1 MTSQITFYL
10 SQITGCKIYD
20 VNGTHLGKVMD
31 IIVNTNQPGPSHEEA
46 FRPVIVG
53 LKTKINGD
61 IRYLNFEFIKIE
73 SKLRGF
79 SFVCYQTDFLPDS
92 IVDNCLP
99 LVKNILDRQIV
110 DINGRKLVRVNDI
123 RLVSIASGTYAI
135 AVDIGTEGLF
145 RRMGVADL
153 VNNVLSLVKLN
164 LPTRYILWDDVE
176 AFDSSNFNIKLAYS
190 TNKLQRLH
198 PSDLADIIEE
208 MGSKSRTKV
217 FESLDEEKAADVLE
231 EMEPYA
237 QAQIIESLSI
247 GKAADVLE
255 KMPADE
261 VADLFDELEDETV
274 ELLLNEMEKES
285 SEEVRE
291 LLEYEDKEVGSL
303 MTTDYLSF
311 REDMTIEEMGSL
323 SRTKVFE
330 SLDEERAA
338 DVLEEMEPYAQ
349 AQIIESMSISKAADL
364 LEMMPAD
371 EVADL
376 MDELEDEKVEL
387 LLNEMEK
394 ESSEDVRELLEYDDK
409 EVGSL
414 MTTDYLS
421 FRESMT
427 IEDTLV
433 ELRLQKPEAD
443 MIYSLFI
450 TDMEEKLIATVSL
463 RDLVI
468 SAPEQKLADIMN
480 KQVISVQDED
490 KIDRLASIILKYDLL
505 AIPVTDAQNT
515 LVGMV
520 VIDDIIEDLMDK
532 GKTKKS
538 SRSWR

>member
-10 SQITGCKIYD
+10 SQVTGCKIYD
-20 VNGTHLGKVMD
+20 LNGTRLGKVID
-31 IIVNTNQPGPSHEEA
+31 IIVNTAHHGQQKEEA
-46 FRPVIVG
+46 FRPIIVG
-53 LKTKINGD
+53 IKTKINGE
-61 IRYLNFEFIKIE
+61 INYLNFEHIKIE
-73 SKLRGF
+73 KNKRSF
-79 SFVCYQTDFLPDS
+79 SFICSKIEQLPKTT
-92 IVDNCLP
+92 IDNCLP

-123 RLVSIASGTYAI
+123 RLVSIDPEIYAL
-135 AVDIGTEGLF
+135 AVDISTEGLL
-145 RRMGVADL
+145 RRLGVAHIINKL
-153 VNNVLSLVKLN
+153 LYIFKLSL
-164 LPTRYILWDDVE
+164 PTQFILWDDVE
-176 AFDSSNFNIKLAYS
+176 AFDTTNFNIKLS
-190 TNKLQRLH
+190 HSSSKLQLLH

-208 MGSKSRTKV
+208 MGSLSRTKV

-247 GKAADVLE
+247 SKAADVLE

-261 VADLFDELEDETV
+261 VADLMDELEDDKV

-285 SEEVRE
+285 SEDVRE

-311 REDMTIEEMGSL
+311 RE
-323 SRTKVFE
+323 
-330 SLDEERAA
+330 
-338 DVLEEMEPYAQ
+338 
-349 AQIIESMSISKAADL
+349 SMSI
-364 LEMMPAD
+364 ENT
-371 EVADL
+371 
-376 MDELEDEKVEL
+376 
-387 LLNEMEK
+387 LNE
-394 ESSEDVRELLEYDDK
+394 
-409 EVGSL
+409 
-414 MTTDYLS
+414 
-421 FRESMT
+421 
-427 IEDTLV
+427 
-433 ELRLQKPEAD
+433 LRTQKPEAD

-450 TDMEEKLIATVSL
+450 TDMDEKLIATVSL

-468 SAPEQKLADIMN
+468 SSPDLKLADIMN
-480 KQVISVQDED
+480 KQFISVQDED

>member
-1 MTSQITFYL
+1 L
-10 SQITGCKIYD
+10 
-20 VNGTHLGKVMD
+20 
-31 IIVNTNQPGPSHEEA
+31 
-46 FRPVIVG
+46 
-53 LKTKINGD
+53 
-61 IRYLNFEFIKIE
+61 RYLNFEFIKIK
-73 SKLRGF
+73 SDKSGF
-79 SFVCYQTDFLPDS
+79 SFICDQLDFLPKS
-92 IVDNCLP
+92 IVENCLP

-145 RRMGVADL
+145 RRMGVAGI
-153 VNNVLSLVKLN
+153 VNKAISIFNLD

-176 AFDSSNFNIKLAYS
+176 ALDSTNFNIKLSQS

-208 MGSKSRTKV
+208 MGAKSRTKV

-261 VADLFDELEDETV
+261 VADLLDELEDEKV

-311 REDMTIEEMGSL
+311 RETMTIEE
-323 SRTKVFE
+323 T
-330 SLDEERAA
+330 
-338 DVLEEMEPYAQ
+338 
-349 AQIIESMSISKAADL
+349 
-364 LEMMPAD
+364 
-371 EVADL
+371 
-376 MDELEDEKVEL
+376 
-387 LLNEMEK
+387 LN
-394 ESSEDVRELLEYDDK
+394 
-409 EVGSL
+409 
-414 MTTDYLS
+414 
-421 FRESMT
+421 
-427 IEDTLV
+427 

-450 TDMEEKLIATVSL
+450 TDSNEKLIATVSL

-468 SAPEQKLADIMN
+468 SSPTVKLADIMN
-480 KQVISVQDED
+480 KDFISVTDED
-490 KIDRLASIILKYDLL
+490 KIDTLGSIISKYDLL
-505 AIPVTDAQNT
+505 AIPVTDAENT
-515 LVGMV
+515 LMGMV
-520 VIDDIIEDLMDK
+520 VIDDIVEDLMYK
-532 GKTKKS
+532 GKTKKGG
-538 SRSWR
+538 RSWR

>member
-10 SQITGCKIYD
+10 SQVTGCKIYD
-20 VNGTHLGKVMD
+20 LNGKRLGKVLD
-31 IIVNTNQPGPSHEEA
+31 IIVNTAQHGHPHEEA

-53 LKTKINGD
+53 IKTKIKGE
-61 IRYLNFEFIKIE
+61 IQYLNFEFIKIE
-73 SKLRGF
+73 NNKNSF
-79 SFVCYQTDFLPDS
+79 SFICNQAVQLPES
-92 IVDNCLP
+92 TIENCLP

-123 RLVSIASGTYAI
+123 RLVSIDPDIYAI
-135 AVDIGTEGLF
+135 AVDISTEGLL
-145 RRMGVADL
+145 RRLGVANTINKL
-153 VNNVLSLVKLN
+153 LKLFKLN
-164 LPTRYILWDDVE
+164 LPSQFILWDNVE
-176 AFDSSNFNIKLAYS
+176 AFDTSNFNIKLS
-190 TNKLQRLH
+190 QSSSKLQLLH

-208 MGSKSRTKV
+208 MGSLSRRKF

-247 GKAADVLE
+247 SKAADVLE

-261 VADLFDELEDETV
+261 VADLMDELGDEKV

-311 REDMTIEEMGSL
+311 RETMT
-323 SRTKVFE
+323 V
-330 SLDEERAA
+330 DET
-338 DVLEEMEPYAQ
+338 
-349 AQIIESMSISKAADL
+349 
-364 LEMMPAD
+364 
-371 EVADL
+371 
-376 MDELEDEKVEL
+376 
-387 LLNEMEK
+387 LN
-394 ESSEDVRELLEYDDK
+394 
-409 EVGSL
+409 
-414 MTTDYLS
+414 
-421 FRESMT
+421 
-427 IEDTLV
+427 

-450 TDMEEKLIATVSL
+450 TDNDEKLIATVSL
-463 RDLVI
+463 RELVI
-468 SAPEQKLADIMN
+468 SLPTMTLAEIMN
-480 KQVISVQDED
+480 KQFISVQDED

-515 LVGMV
+515 LMGMI

-532 GKTKKS
+532 GKTKKGG
-538 SRSWR
+538 RLWR

>member
-10 SQITGCKIYD
+10 SQVTGCTIYD
-20 VNGTHLGKVMD
+20 LNGTRLGKVID
-31 IIVNTNQPGPSHEEA
+31 IIVNTVQHGKHKEES
-46 FRPVIVG
+46 FRPVIIG
-53 LKTKINGD
+53 LKTKINGE
-61 IRYLNFEFIKIE
+61 IAYLNFEHIKIE
-73 SKLRGF
+73 KNNRSF
-79 SFVCYQTDFLPDS
+79 SFICSKIEQLPQTT
-92 IVDNCLP
+92 IDNCLP

-123 RLVSIASGTYAI
+123 RLVSIDPEIYAL
-135 AVDIGTEGLF
+135 AVDISTEGLL
-145 RRMGVADL
+145 RRLGVSRIINKIL
-153 VNNVLSLVKLN
+153 YLFKLT
-164 LPTRYILWDDVE
+164 LPTQFILWDDVE
-176 AFDSSNFNIKLAYS
+176 AFDTTNFNIKLS
-190 TNKLQRLH
+190 HSSSKLQLLH

-208 MGSKSRTKV
+208 MGSV
-217 FESLDEEKAADVLE
+217 
-231 EMEPYA
+231 
-237 QAQIIESLSI
+237 
-247 GKAADVLE
+247 
-255 KMPADE
+255 
-261 VADLFDELEDETV
+261 
-274 ELLLNEMEKES
+274 
-285 SEEVRE
+285 
-291 LLEYEDKEVGSL
+291 
-303 MTTDYLSF
+303 
-311 REDMTIEEMGSL
+311 

-349 AQIIESMSISKAADL
+349 AQIIESLSISKAADV
-364 LEMMPAD
+364 LEKMPAD

-376 MDELEDEKVEL
+376 MDELEDEKVEE

-394 ESSEDVRELLEYDDK
+394 ESSEDVRELLEYEDK

-421 FRESMT
+421 FRESMS

-450 TDMEEKLIATVSL
+450 TDSDEKLIATVSL

-468 SAPEQKLADIMN
+468 SSPELKLADIMN

-532 GKTKKS
+532 GKTRKS